1 MNKDYHQLLFASSS
15 QGLALGRLNEVTAD
29 KLSTF
34 ELLDFNPS
42 FRKITGLDKPAS
54 GQNYSATTFEQVFG
68 QQVNWNEYIMDALS
82 GKGPNPIH
90 VKTCSANESFLLSA
104 HSSVDNYFV
113 ITLTPVSISDENTNL
128 ENKSSEK
135 EGLVL
140 ISDLNSNPEL
150 FRKILNLIP
159 DAIYLKDLEG
169 RKIYANPSEVK
180 ISGKNTAEEIIGKTD
195 FCLYPEKEALNS
207 QKEDLAVLNSGEP
220 MLEKEAA
227 WCDDKGEKHSLLVS
241 KIPLRNATGEIY
253 GLLGV
258 THDVTER
265 RLFEENLKE
274 SESNLRAFFQTMD
287 DMVFITNQNG
297 EIIDANYSA
306 TRKLGFSTDELQV
319 LNMLDIHPVDKREEA
334 LQLFH
339 EMNTGTLEVCPLPLV
354 RKDGILVPVE
364 TRTWTGRWNGS
375 ACIFF
380 LSKDLSNEQELL
392 QKFNKIFDNN
402 PALMTISSMPG
413 RTFTEVNNA
422 FLLKTGYKKDEIIG
436 KTPNELK
443 LFADQETQNRIAEE
457 VREKGAVS
465 SRNLELVTKSG
476 EHLHGLYSGEVIEF
490 QDRKHFLSVMVDISN
505 IRKMEKDITLQ
516 NELYNVIS
524 GISAR
529 LIQTASNDLD
539 LEINRSLEVLGRFN
553 HVDRTYIFDL
563 DSVNDLINNTFEW
576 CAEGITPEIDNL
588 QAIPFSFIPRWKE
601 AFLENE
607 HIYIESVRDLPD
619 HLSLEKEILE
629 PQGIKSL
636 VTVPMFY
643 GPEIIGFLGFDSVRE
658 KKNWSPQIITLLKVY
673 ANVLAGVI
681 FKKKN
686 EAALS
691 KAKLEADSANK
702 SKSEFLANMSHEI
715 RTPINGI
722 IGFTDLLLKTPLNKT
737 QLQYAENVNISAL
750 SLLGI
755 INDILDLS
763 KIEAGKMDLDLI
775 KTDII
780 ELAEQ
785 SADIIKYHA
794 GKKGLELLLNIQPDL
809 PRFAVLDPVRV
820 KQILVNLLGNAV
832 KFTDSGEV
840 ELSVSYKSVNEKY
853 GIFHLSVRDT
863 GIGIS
868 DTQQTNLFKA
878 FSQADT
884 TTTRKYGGTGL
895 GLTISNM
902 LAEKMGSSIQ
912 ISSKIGEGSTFFF
925 DIATEVEAGK
935 KLDKENLSGLKK
947 VLVVDDNEKNRL
959 ILEHIFRNWG
969 IEITAVSGG
978 REAISTLELNQAFDA
993 IIMDYHMPEMNGLMA
1008 IQTIRN
1014 ELNIS
1019 TESIPIILLHS
1030 SSDELEI
1037 QEKCKALGVRFNLT
1051 KPVKAQELLH
1061 FLINLKKHQ
1070 VSDIK
1075 ESFTKKSDQS
1085 LNLPES
1091 HQPVIVIVEDVE
1103 MNMLLISTLI
1113 RQIVPGVQIHKARN
1127 GKEGLELT
1135 KNHHPDLI
1143 FMDIQ
1148 MPEMDGLEATM
1159 AIRQHETG
1167 SKKHIPIIAL
1177 TAGAIK
1183 GEEEKSRAAGMDYFL
1198 TKPIS
1203 YESLLNV
1210 LKKYLIGN

>member
-1 MNKDYHQLLFASSS
+1 MNRNYQQLLFTATS
-15 QGLALGRLNEVTAD
+15 QGLALGRVVANISDNT
-29 KLSTF
+29 STI
-34 ELLDFNPS
+34 EILEFNDSFKKIAGFPS
-42 FRKITGLDKPAS
+42 LVPDTNNAAILFDLI
-54 GQNYSATTFEQVFG
+54 FG
-68 QQVNWNEYIMDALS
+68 SQVNWLDFLMDAIS
-82 GKGPNPIH
+82 TNNTRAVR
-90 VKTCSANESFLLSA
+90 VKTISTNESLLLSV
-104 HSSVDNYFV
+104 HSTKDNYFV
-113 ITLTPVSISDENTNL
+113 VAVTPISGNIETNNA
-128 ENKSSEK
+128 ENKIPCNQAPE
-135 EGLVL
+135 LTNDL
-140 ISDLNSNPEL
+140 IRNPEL
-150 FRKILNLIP
+150 YRKILDLIP
-159 DAIYLKDLEG
+159 DAIYLKDTEG
-169 RKIYANPSEVK
+169 RKIYVNPSEVK
-180 ISGKNTAEEIIGKTD
+180 ISGKTSVEEIIGQTD
-195 FCLYPEKEALNS
+195 FSLYPEKEALNS
-207 QKEDLAVLNSGEP
+207 QQEDLVVLKTGEP
-220 MLEKEAA
+220 ILEKEAT
-227 WCDDKGEKHSLLVS
+227 WCDDKGDKHSLLVS
-241 KIPLRNATGEIY
+241 KIPLHNATGEIY

-297 EIIDANYSA
+297 EIIDANHSA
-306 TRKLGFSTDELQV
+306 TRKLGYTLSEIRE
-319 LNMLDIHPVDKREEA
+319 LNMLDIHPYDKRQQA
-334 LQLFH
+334 IRLFE
-339 EMNTGTLEVCPLPLV
+339 EMNTGKLEVCPLPLV
-354 RKDGILVPVE
+354 RKDSILIPVE
-364 TRTWTGRWNGS
+364 TRSWTGRWNGN

-422 FLLKTGYKKDEIIG
+422 FLLKTGYKKEEIIG

-443 LFADQETQNRIAEE
+443 LFADQKMQNRIAEE

-607 HIYIESVRDLPD
+607 HIYIESVSDLPE

-978 REAISTLELNQAFDA
+978 QEAISTLELNQAFDA

-1070 VSDIK
+1070 VSDLK

>member
-1 MNKDYHQLLFASSS
+1 
-15 QGLALGRLNEVTAD
+15 
-29 KLSTF
+29 
-34 ELLDFNPS
+34 
-42 FRKITGLDKPAS
+42 
-54 GQNYSATTFEQVFG
+54 
-68 QQVNWNEYIMDALS
+68 
-82 GKGPNPIH
+82 
-90 VKTCSANESFLLSA
+90 
-104 HSSVDNYFV
+104 
-113 ITLTPVSISDENTNL
+113 
-128 ENKSSEK
+128 
-135 EGLVL
+135 
-140 ISDLNSNPEL
+140 
-150 FRKILNLIP
+150 
-159 DAIYLKDLEG
+159 
-169 RKIYANPSEVK
+169 
-180 ISGKNTAEEIIGKTD
+180 
-195 FCLYPEKEALNS
+195 
-207 QKEDLAVLNSGEP
+207 
-220 MLEKEAA
+220 
-227 WCDDKGEKHSLLVS
+227 
-241 KIPLRNATGEIY
+241 
-253 GLLGV
+253 
-258 THDVTER
+258 
-265 RLFEENLKE
+265 
-274 SESNLRAFFQTMD
+274 
-287 DMVFITNQNG
+287 
-297 EIIDANYSA
+297 
-306 TRKLGFSTDELQV
+306 
-319 LNMLDIHPVDKREEA
+319 
-334 LQLFH
+334 
-339 EMNTGTLEVCPLPLV
+339 
-354 RKDGILVPVE
+354 
-364 TRTWTGRWNGS
+364 
-375 ACIFF
+375 
-380 LSKDLSNEQELL
+380 
-392 QKFNKIFDNN
+392 
-402 PALMTISSMPG
+402 MTISSMPG

-607 HIYIESVRDLPD
+607 HIYIESVSDLPE

-978 REAISTLELNQAFDA
+978 QEAISTLELNQAFDA

-1159 AIRQHETG
+1159 AIRKHETG

>member
-54 GQNYSATTFEQVFG
+54 GQNYSAATFEQVFG

-113 ITLTPVSISDENTNL
+113 ITLTPFSISDENTNL

-135 EGLVL
+135 EGLAL

-169 RKIYANPSEVK
+169 RKIYVNPSEVK

-607 HIYIESVRDLPD
+607 HIYIESVSDLPE

-978 REAISTLELNQAFDA
+978 QEAISTLELNQAFDA

-1159 AIRQHETG
+1159 AIRKHETG

>member
-576 CAEGITPEIDNL
+576 YAEGITPEIDNL

-607 HIYIESVRDLPD
+607 HIYIESVSDLPD

-978 REAISTLELNQAFDA
+978 QEAISTLELNQAFDA

>member
-54 GQNYSATTFEQVFG
+54 GQNYSAATFEQVFG

-113 ITLTPVSISDENTNL
+113 ITLTPFSISDENTNL

-135 EGLVL
+135 EGLAL

-169 RKIYANPSEVK
+169 RKIYVNPSEVK

-195 FCLYPEKEALNS
+195 FCIYPEKEALNS

-297 EIIDANYSA
+297 EIIDVNYSA

-354 RKDGILVPVE
+354 RKDGILFPVE

-607 HIYIESVRDLPD
+607 HIYIESVSDLPE

-978 REAISTLELNQAFDA
+978 QEAISTLELNQAFDA

-1159 AIRQHETG
+1159 AIRKHETG